1 MVIMQMIGIETLG
14 IIAFAV
20 GVGTLSSMTGIGG
33 GVLNTPLL
41 IIVFGLS
48 AQEGPATALVA
59 AFFVAVTS
67 SVAYWKQ
74 KPKPTIPRV
83 GLVLA
88 ITTAPGSVIGVIMRT
103 LIQDD
108 MVLRIIFGLSL
119 MPVAL
124 KMLFAKRKRKGDL
137 ASEISEFDQ
146 SSITPRTWA
155 GALFGGFIG
164 GISAGLLGI
173 GGGAV
178 VVPVLSVIVGLPM
191 HAAVATSMF
200 TMMFT
205 ASAGTALNYVSGY
218 VDPFF
223 ALTLGV
229 GMLIGGQIGSRLAC
243 RVNAVQLKRI
253 FGVILVFPLVKM
265 MRLGQIWLNPSGSK
279 PLTVLVGDLVIWLM
293 IVAPIGLL
301 RYYQIRKGEE
311 PASDEEPCELPP
323 RV

>member
-1 MVIMQMIGIETLG
+1 MIGLEILG
-14 IIAFAV
+14 IIVFAI
-20 GVGTLSSMTGIGG
+20 GVGTLSSMIGIGG
-33 GVLNTPLL
+33 GILNTPLL
-41 IIVFGLS
+41 IIVFGLT
-48 AQEGPATALVA
+48 AQQGPATALVA
-59 AFFVAVTS
+59 AFFVAVAS
-67 SVAYWKQ
+67 SAAYWRQ
-74 KPKPTIPRV
+74 NPKPIIPRV

-88 ITTAPGSVIGVIMRT
+88 ITTSPGSLVGVFMRT

-108 MVLRIIFGLSL
+108 MALRIIFGLSL

-124 KMLFAKRKRKGDL
+124 KMLFAKRKKKGDL
-137 ASEISEFDQ
+137 ASEVSEFDQ
-146 SSITPRTWA
+146 TSITPRTWA
-155 GALFGGFIG
+155 GALIGGFIG

-178 VVPVLSVIVGLPM
+178 VVPVLSIIVGLPM

-205 ASAGTALNYVSGY
+205 AAAGTALNYVSGY

-223 ALTLGV
+223 AISLGV
-229 GMLIGGQIGSRLAC
+229 GMLVGGQIGSRLAC

-253 FGVILVFPLVKM
+253 FGLILVFPLVKM
-265 MRLGQIWLNPSGSK
+265 MRLGQMWLNPSGSE
-279 PLTVLVGDLVIWLM
+279 PLTVLIGDLTIWVM

-311 PASDEEPCELPP
+311 QAGNQEPCDVP
-323 RV
+323 VGV